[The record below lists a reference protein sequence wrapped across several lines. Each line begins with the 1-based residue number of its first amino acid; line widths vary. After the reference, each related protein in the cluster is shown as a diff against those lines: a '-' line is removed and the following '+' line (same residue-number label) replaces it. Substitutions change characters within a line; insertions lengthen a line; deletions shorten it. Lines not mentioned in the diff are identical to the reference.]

1 MPVVVGGACW
11 CVVVVCERE
20 ERRERG
26 EKGEKGERGE
36 KEESREKRERES
48 GTTTTLHTK
57 IYKTTPLRIESKRI
71 INIYI

>member
-20 ERRERG
+20 ERGERGEKG

-36 KEESREKRERES
+36 REESREKRERES
-48 GTTTTLHTK
+48 QGRRPLCTQKYTKLLH
-57 IYKTTPLRIESKRI
+57 
-71 INIYI
+71 